1 MTNCS
6 KISKNL
12 TLVACAN
19 SVAGLRSRLVLIKF
33 DDIDRK
39 QTKPM
44 GNILEGIILKDNAV
58 AGLEWEFVENGLEA
72 DCTLNKGTYRNTFS
86 HKVAG
91 KALLKSQE
99 VKDEIGNLAHSRVV
113 AVVENKDNNSEETR
127 FEVYGF
133 ENGLRMAELSS
144 PTTDADG
151 VHYSFSLQSDD
162 NARESALPLSFYAGD
177 ADSTEAAFAAL
188 IKK

>member
-12 TLVACAN
+12 TLAACAN
-19 SVAGLRSRLVLIKF
+19 SVAGLRPRMALINF
-33 DDIDRK
+33 DDIDRT
-39 QTKPM
+39 QKPVA
-44 GNILEGIILKDNAV
+44 GILEDIPLKEGAT
-58 AGLEWEFVENGLEA
+58 GLLWEFIENSLEA
-72 DCTLNKGTYRNTFS
+72 DCTLNKGTYRNTFV

-91 KALLKSQE
+91 KALLKTQE
-99 VKDEIGNLAHSRVV
+99 VKDEVNSLAHARVV

-127 FEVYGF
+127 FEVYGY
-133 ENGLRMAELSS
+133 ENGLRMADLQS

-162 NARESALPLSFYAGD
+162 SARESALPLSLYAGT
-177 ADSTEAAFAAL
+177 AEATEAAFKAL
-188 IKK
+188 SKA